1 MSSDHIEDIK
11 HDLKDNGWFFG
22 KSLYTL
28 EGFEALGQRLG
39 EIIARTDISID
50 ETRSVYQVRTAG
62 GLTLHMDD
70 PPARYIAWLGM
81 VTPEQ
86 EEPTKFL
93 DTRPILEML
102 SPEELTRIKS
112 IQVKDDNGLIHPMLA
127 DDGVFHYVPWM
138 IQMQT
143 VTDNDT
149 FEALAH
155 LQSLIRKATRTCHTI
170 NIQKGEILIVDNT
183 RVIHGRDRIA
193 ADSQRHLK
201 RLWIK

>member
-1 MSSDHIEDIK
+1 MAGFLVSHYTPSK
-11 HDLKDNGWFFG
+11 DLKHWVSGWV
-22 KSLYTL
+22 KSLREPISVLMKPAPCTKYAPL
-28 EGFEALGQRLG
+28 EE
-39 EIIARTDISID
+39 
-50 ETRSVYQVRTAG
+50 
-62 GLTLHMDD
+62 LTLHMDD

-102 SPEELTRIKS
+102 SPEETRIKS

-155 LQSLIRKATRTCHTI
+155 LQSLIHKATRTCHTI